1 MNCLQKQIPIYNS
14 QYFLSF
20 VYTYKPMKQTL
31 SLLLICLALSC
42 AAQKQ
47 KPIRFTL
54 DGSWTPVKQE
64 MGGKEL
70 PKEVYA
76 TQKLIMVDSNYTVKA
91 ESIDKGI
98 VRYKNGK
105 MDIYGHDG
113 VNKGKHFKAIYKQE
127 KGFLYICYNLAGDS
141 YPKKYETTGNSM
153 FFLSTFKREVKK

>member
-1 MNCLQKQIPIYNS
+1 MKKRIVIAIACMSLNCL
-14 QYFLSF
+14 
-20 VYTYKPMKQTL
+20 
-31 SLLLICLALSC
+31 
-42 AAQKQ
+42 AQKQ

-76 TQKLIMVDSNYTVKA
+76 KQKLIMVDSNYTVKA
-91 ESIDKGI
+91 ESVDKGI
-98 VRYKNGK
+98 ARYKNGK
-105 MDIYGHDG
+105 MDLYGHDG

-141 YPKKYETTGNSM
+141 YPKKYDTKEHPM
-153 FFLSTFKREVKK
+153 FFLSTFKREIKQ